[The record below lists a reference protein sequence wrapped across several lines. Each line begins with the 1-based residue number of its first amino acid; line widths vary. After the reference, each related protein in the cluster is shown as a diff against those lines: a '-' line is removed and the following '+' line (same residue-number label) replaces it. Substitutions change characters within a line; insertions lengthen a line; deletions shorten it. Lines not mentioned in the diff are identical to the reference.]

1 MRTFYAG
8 MATSM
13 GRPALV
19 LTALLLVYSTPALG
33 LLEANATAQ
42 ATQLPM
48 DAVPSVSQ
56 RSGAA
61 CAFPF
66 EHGGETYRSCMAWE
80 DGYSWCPDAYGWWGI
95 CEEQGP
101 VSGARSLLSPG
112 APTILIASFFS
123 ISPGK
128 FYLICFR

>member
-1 MRTFYAG
+1 
-8 MATSM
+8 M
-13 GRPALV
+13 GRAAFALA
-19 LTALLLVYSTPALG
+19 ALLLVYSTPAIALP
-33 LLEANATAQ
+33 EANATAQ
-42 ATQLPM
+42 ATQLLM
-48 DAVPSVSQ
+48 DAVPTVSQ

-66 EHGGETYRSCMAWE
+66 EHDGETYRSCMAWE

-112 APTILIASFFS
+112 APF
-123 ISPGK
+123 
-128 FYLICFR
+128 FYLVSIN